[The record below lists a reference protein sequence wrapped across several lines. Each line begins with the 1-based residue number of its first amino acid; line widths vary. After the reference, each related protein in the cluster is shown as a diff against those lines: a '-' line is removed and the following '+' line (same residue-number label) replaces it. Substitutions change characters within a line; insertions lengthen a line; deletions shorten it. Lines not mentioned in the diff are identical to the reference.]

1 MQKYLDILGH
11 RVVDRVT
18 GFKGVAVSVS
28 FDLYGCI
35 QVIVNPG
42 LQSDGKLG
50 ESNWFDFNRLKV
62 ETEFPVMQSPDYEY
76 TMSPQGMAESAHGC
90 ADRPSTMSKV

>member
-1 MQKYLDILGH
+1 MQQYLGILGH

-18 GFKGVAVSVS
+18 GFKGVAVSVA

-50 ESNWFDFNRLKV
+50 DSNWFDFNRLMV
-62 ETEFPVMQSPDYEY
+62 EREPAVMLAPDYGY

-90 ADRPSTMSKV
+90 ADRPKTMRNV

>member
-1 MQKYLDILGH
+1 MQKYLGILGH
-11 RVVDRVT
+11 RVVDK
-18 GFKGVAVSVS
+18 FKGVAVTVS

-62 ETEFPVMQSPDYEY
+62 ESEDTVMSAPDYRY
-76 TMSPQGMAESAHGC
+76 TMSTQGMAESAHGC
-90 ADRPSTMSKV
+90 ADRPKTMSKV